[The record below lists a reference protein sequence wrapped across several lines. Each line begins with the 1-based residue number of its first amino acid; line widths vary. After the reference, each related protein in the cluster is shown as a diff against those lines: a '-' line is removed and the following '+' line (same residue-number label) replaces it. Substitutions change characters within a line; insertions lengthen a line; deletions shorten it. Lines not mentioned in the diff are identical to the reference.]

1 MKLYDSYEGR
11 GGNIRM
17 DYKKE
22 SLLHPAL
29 NMNLSAPA
37 KIPQPYKGFMRESL
51 ETFKSTMKGGE
62 KQ

>member
-1 MKLYDSYEGR
+1 
-11 GGNIRM
+11 M

-37 KIPQPYKGFMRESL
+37 KIPQPVKGFMRESL
-51 ETFKSTMKGGE
+51 ETFKSNMKGGE
-62 KQ
+62 NEQSKRD